1 MFLYLHFAWQII
13 IVAYVQAMLQVL
25 SSSALEECVFMETT
39 QNNIHAFFHFSL
51 ASIENIKANLPLDAV
66 LSTFEHA
73 TTHVSLK
80 HRVACTMKYV
90 YCYSIRRE
98 ENSIWK

>member
-51 ASIENIKANLPLDAV
+51 ASIENIKANLPLDIEY
-66 LSTFEHA
+66 F
-73 TTHVSLK
+73 
-80 HRVACTMKYV
+80 
-90 YCYSIRRE
+90 
-98 ENSIWK
+98 